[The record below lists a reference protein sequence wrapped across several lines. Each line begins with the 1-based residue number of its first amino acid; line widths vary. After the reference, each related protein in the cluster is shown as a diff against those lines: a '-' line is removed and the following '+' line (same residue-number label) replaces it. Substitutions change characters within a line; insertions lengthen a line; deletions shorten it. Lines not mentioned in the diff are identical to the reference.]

1 MIRFS
6 KNLMAISWVFCWA
19 VMLAQAQPVPQ
30 LKALSQHAAQVGST
44 VPIQVVAVEQGE
56 ELHRLLFSHPEIVA
70 KLQTEPAT
78 TAGQSAQPK
87 YGHFEVSVSPRVP
100 PGNYEA
106 AAVGRAGV
114 SNPIA
119 FVVSK
124 HPVVS
129 PEAAAVESTA
139 GFAVPMGSLIW
150 DRCRPEQKQRYHF
163 GLTQPQSLVIKVE
176 SQSLDSNAIP
186 VVILRDEQGTE
197 LARSRAIKRL
207 PAEIR
212 YAAAEVGN
220 YMIEVHDFLHQGGP
234 DFYFTLELQVDSVAT
249 TLVTTTGSDS
259 ATSSTGT
266 NAEPSAESNAAVT
279 TPVSRTMVDTLL
291 RSVDVRQQMFRDPT
305 IVPPLGDWATRA
317 GGLDLSRV
325 APLPTVETVHTLPII
340 LSGQFGESSQPA
352 RIDFQGAAGQG
363 IWCEVVSASAGQLTD
378 PQMLLYRARRDEAGT
393 ETLQLLT
400 HQDDPPV
407 VGTGPVN
414 IAGSDPA
421 FMATL
426 PEEGRYCVLVMD
438 HITSP
443 RPAESRQFVVSIG
456 APQPDFQLITHP
468 LFHNNDPALARPGGS
483 QVDRGGTV
491 GWHVHVLRRQGFAGA
506 IELSVAG
513 LPEGVSASPVIVHP
527 SIQQAMIV
535 VQAEKDAAEW
545 CDEIRIVGRALSEPS
560 LRRVAWP
567 ATIQHASSPRR
578 NFVQWSLVAQQRLRV
593 GVEQEAALGMN
604 WASHSIAV
612 APNVATTAA
621 LNLER
626 RTGGGG
632 QCVVRPVAL
641 PPGWTIGEVT
651 VPPDQSQANI
661 TIQVPAETPAGRY
674 TLSFHNETKIQWKPT
689 AEAAPQEV
697 QVWLPV
703 PTLTIEVAAP

>member
-1 MIRFS
+1 MIRLS
-6 KNLMAISWVFCWA
+6 KNLLAISWVFCWA
-19 VMLAQAQPVPQ
+19 AIMVQAQPVPQ
-30 LKALSQHAAQVGST
+30 LTALSQHAVQVGST
-44 VPIQVVAVEQGE
+44 VPIQVVAVDQGA
-56 ELHRLLFSHPEIVA
+56 ELHRLMFSHPEIVA

-78 TAGQSAQPK
+78 TADQSAQPK

-100 PGNYEA
+100 PGIYEV

-114 SNPIA
+114 SNPVA
-119 FVVSK
+119 FLVSK

-129 PEAAAVESTA
+129 PEAAAAESTA
-139 GFAVPMGSLIW
+139 GFAVPIGSLIW

-163 GLTQPQSLVIKVE
+163 GLTQPQSLVVTVE
-176 SQSLDSNAIP
+176 AQSLDSNAIP
-186 VVILRDEQGTE
+186 VVILRDEQGME

-207 PAEIR
+207 PAEIH
-212 YAAAEVGN
+212 YAAADVGN

-234 DFYFTLELQVDSVAT
+234 DFYFTLEVHVDSVAT
-249 TLVTTTGSDS
+249 TPVTTTDSAS

-266 NAEPSAESNAAVT
+266 EAEPNAAVT
-279 TPVSRTMVDTLL
+279 TPPSGTMADSLL

-305 IVPPLGDWATRA
+305 IVPALGDWATRA
-317 GGLDLSRV
+317 GGLDLSCL
-325 APLPTVETVHTLPII
+325 APLPTVETVHALPII
-340 LSGQFGESSQPA
+340 LSGQFGEPSQPA
-352 RIDFQGAAGQG
+352 RIDFQGVAGQG

-378 PQMLLYRARRDEAGT
+378 PQMLLYRVRRDEAGT
-393 ETLQLLT
+393 ESLQLLT
-400 HQDDPPV
+400 HQDDPPG
-407 VGTGPVN
+407 VGTGPVT

-443 RPAESRQFVVSIG
+443 RPTDTRQFVVSIG
-456 APQPDFQLITHP
+456 SPQPDFQLIAHP
-468 LFHNNDPALARPGGS
+468 LFHNNDPAQARPSGS
-483 QVDRGGTV
+483 QVDRGGTL

-506 IELSVAG
+506 IELTVAG
-513 LPEGVSASPVIVHP
+513 LPEGVSASPVVVHP

-545 CDEIRIVGRALSEPS
+545 CEEIRIVGRALSEPS

-578 NFVQWSLVAQQRLRV
+578 NFIQWSLVAQQRLRV

-612 APNVATTAA
+612 TPNVATTAV
-621 LNLER
+621 LDLER

-651 VPPDQSQANI
+651 VPPDQTQANI
-661 TIQVPAETPAGRY
+661 AIQVPAETPAGRY

-703 PTLTIEVAAP
+703 PTLTIEVAPQ